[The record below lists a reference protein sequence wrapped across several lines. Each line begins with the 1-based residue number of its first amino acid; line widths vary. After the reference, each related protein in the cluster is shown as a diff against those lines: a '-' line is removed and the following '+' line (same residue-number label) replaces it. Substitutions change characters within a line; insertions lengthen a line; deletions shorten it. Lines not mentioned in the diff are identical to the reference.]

1 MADAQPQIDVLL
13 GQVDLPVGQEEPER
27 DLRVLGKEVEGHGQK
42 VPAAEHLRSGD
53 VQLAPGRAVLAHR
66 GTLRL
71 LNLFH
76 NALARGDVSPPR
88 ISELDAPTGA
98 DEEVLGAQVLLQ
110 ICHLAAD
117 GSEGRPKPS
126 RRGGQA
132 SLLHHSEEHG
142 HGVEA
147 VYQAFRI
154 VGGTIPKS

>member
-42 VPAAEHLRSGD
+42 VAAAEHLRSGD

-98 DEEVLGAQVLLQ
+98 DEELGAQVLLQ

-117 GSEGRPKPS
+117 GSEGRPQTP
-126 RRGGQA
+126 RRRRQA
-132 SLLHHSEEHG
+132 SLLYHSE
-142 HGVEA
+142 
-147 VYQAFRI
+147 
-154 VGGTIPKS
+154 